1 MDERK
6 HGSFSSGFVWGLVVG
21 ILLSALVGTKRGR
34 ELLKEL
40 SERGLSA
47 IEDFLENQE
56 NTLEDEVM
64 EMGEQDA
71 GEVEVE
77 EKKDEEAPI
86 PSAEPEPEDEA
97 EVKPKPE
104 PTVKPANG
112 SLKKRVFR
120 GIRRK

>member
-1 MDERK
+1 MNDK
-6 HGSFSSGFVWGLVVG
+6 KNGSFSSGFVWGLVVG

-34 ELLKEL
+34 ELLKDL

-47 IEDFLENQE
+47 IEDFLESQE

-77 EKKDEEAPI
+77 EEKNEDI
-86 PSAEPEPEDEA
+86 VDVSQEPEKVA
-97 EVKPKPE
+97 
-104 PTVKPANG
+104 KPATNG
-112 SLKKRVFR
+112 SSKKRVFR